1 MRNQIG
7 VGVLAPTENDGSI
20 EVDSDS
26 SESNNGTSNRPK
38 RITVDRLDLN
48 VDLVG
53 KVKEG
58 PYISQ

>member
-1 MRNQIG
+1 M
-7 VGVLAPTENDGSI
+7 APTENDGSV
-20 EVDSDS
+20 EVDSNS
-26 SESNNGTSNRPK
+26 SGSDNGTSNRPK

-48 VDLVG
+48 VELVG